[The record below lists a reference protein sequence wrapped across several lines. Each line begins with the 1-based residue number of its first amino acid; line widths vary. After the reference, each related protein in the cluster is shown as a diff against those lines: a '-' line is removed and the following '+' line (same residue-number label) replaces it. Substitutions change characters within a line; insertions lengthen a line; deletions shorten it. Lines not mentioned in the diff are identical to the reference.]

1 MFRSSDVDVCISLFV
16 WGFEWLSMMSFF
28 SAWVVLC
35 AVVMVLFVILLVL
48 INGEVVDAVNTLSL
62 SG

>member
-1 MFRSSDVDVCISLFV
+1 
-16 WGFEWLSMMSFF
+16 MMSFF

>member
-1 MFRSSDVDVCISLFV
+1 
-16 WGFEWLSMMSFF
+16 MMSFF
-28 SAWVVLC
+28 YAWVVLC

>member
-1 MFRSSDVDVCISLFV
+1 MLRSSDIDVCINLFV
-16 WGFEWLSMMSFF
+16 WGFEWLNMMSSF
-28 SAWVVLC
+28 SVWVVLC